1 MATTDKCVCI
11 LLSHRQLSLVFFPS
25 LPPSPWALF
34 FFRLSVLDHVLI
46 QKMILNLC
54 SYLSCDSVYSSLP
67 LFRGR
72 KWSFLLHRLIPLSNT
87 HFWIVWLNLFMQV
100 QVVGGWTSHRKSQ
113 DTQGA
118 RFLLLLGSAGSLLP
132 GLFLFQTL
140 LPCSFTAV
148 KREPRLLNLP
158 ALSLTALEVTTS
170 TERMSRWCPAT
181 RFCHMDSCLFVF
193 TP

>member
-1 MATTDKCVCI
+1 MFSSRRWFWIYAVIYHVTQSIHLC
-11 LLSHRQLSLVFFPS
+11 LYSEGGNGLS
-25 LPPSPWALF
+25 PP
-34 FFRLSVLDHVLI
+34 H
-46 QKMILNLC
+46 C
-54 SYLSCDSVYSSLP
+54 
-67 LFRGR
+67 
-72 KWSFLLHRLIPLSNT
+72 LIPLSNT
-87 HFWIVWLNLFMQV
+87 RFWIVWLNLFMQV

-118 RFLLLLGSAGSLLP
+118 RFLLLLGSAGSLLL

-148 KREPRLLNLP
+148 KREPCLLNLP

-170 TERMSRWCPAT
+170 TERMSRWCPGT
-181 RFCHMDSCLFVF
+181 RFYRMDSCLFVF

>member
-25 LPPSPWALF
+25 LPLLELF
-34 FFRLSVLDHVLI
+34 FFSRLSVLDNVLI

-72 KWSFLLHRLIPLSNT
+72 KWSFLLHCLIPLSNT
-87 HFWIVWLNLFMQV
+87 RFWIVWLNLFMQV

-170 TERMSRWCPAT
+170 TERMSRWCPGT
-181 RFCHMDSCLFVF
+181 RFCRMDSCLFVF

>member
-1 MATTDKCVCI
+1 MCVYLALPSPTVTC
-11 LLSHRQLSLVFFPS
+11 VFS
-25 LPPSPWALF
+25 LPPSLSLSSF
-34 FFRLSVLDHVLI
+34 FSRLSVLDHVLI

-87 HFWIVWLNLFMQV
+87 RFWIVWLNLFMQV

-132 GLFLFQTL
+132 GL
-140 LPCSFTAV
+140 SV
-148 KREPRLLNLP
+148 SN
-158 ALSLTALEVTTS
+158 
-170 TERMSRWCPAT
+170 
-181 RFCHMDSCLFVF
+181 F
-193 TP
+193 TPLLFHSGQKGAPSPQSSCVVFDCPGSYHFHWADEQMVPWHKVLSHG